1 MDCSEVETHLTLFIG
16 GDLEAPLAAL
26 VGAHLGACQACGLR
40 LEAARGAR
48 SALLGL
54 AELEGE
60 AGGVDLWPAL
70 RASLV
75 AEGLCHPSAAEPAA
89 AASTPRRETGRLLR
103 FSRAFAG
110 VAAAALAL
118 LLWRPWMP
126 ETIDTGLGGT
136 ASEAPSVSVAPA
148 SNAPISIA
156 PAPIGG
162 SEMGSELDLAGLV
175 VPAGGPGA
183 AAEPVLPSF
192 LELAPSA
199 PGGLRRAGPEDQ
211 LLRNLARPF
220 PADARRL
227 HPIHLHGQGDPWALA
242 SDEGELR

>member
-26 VGAHLGACQACGLR
+26 VGAHLGACQACGRR

-75 AEGLCHPSAAEPAA
+75 AEGLCQPSAAEPAA

-148 SNAPISIA
+148 PIA
-156 PAPIGG
+156 PAAIGD
-162 SEMGSELDLAGLV
+162 SEMASELDLAGLV

-183 AAEPVLPSF
+183 VTSPVLPSF
-192 LELAPSA
+192 LELAPSS
-199 PGGLRRAGPEDQ
+199 PGTLRRAGPEDQ

-220 PADARRL
+220 PSEPRRL
-227 HPIHLHGQGDPWALA
+227 QPIHLRDQSLWSLA
-242 SDEGELR
+242 SDASELR

>member
-26 VGAHLGACQACGLR
+26 VGAHVGACQACGLR

-75 AEGLCHPSAAEPAA
+75 AEGLCHPVAAEPAA
-89 AASTPRRETGRLLR
+89 AVSTPRRETGRLLH

-136 ASEAPSVSVAPA
+136 ASEAPSVSVAPD
-148 SNAPISIA
+148 SSA
-156 PAPIGG
+156 PASIGS
-162 SEMGSELDLAGLV
+162 SEMGSELALAGLV
-175 VPAGGPGA
+175 VPAGGPGVTA

-192 LELAPSA
+192 LDLAPIS

-220 PADARRL
+220 PSEARRL